1 MGIFSK
7 KEKKVRTLEDII
19 EKREEAEM
27 SANEEETEETAES
40 EQDEELKEE
49 SAQEEFEEEES
60 MEQSALK
67 CFGWKDVHTEKW
79 LIKCVKVWYCVISF
93 LWFVFGA
100 LTFAPII
107 FISRKLKPV
116 LKDDLKAL
124 IASAVIYI
132 GIITLISILLFTG
145 NTDKVQEVTESV

>member
-7 KEKKVRTLEDII
+7 KDKKVRTLEDII
-19 EKREEAEM
+19 ERREEAEV
-27 SANEEETEETAES
+27 SENEEDAEEEL
-40 EQDEELKEE
+40 ENYKDEELNEE
-49 SAQEEFEEEES
+49 AAIEEGEEDES

-93 LWFVFGA
+93 LWFAFGA

-116 LKDDLKAL
+116 LKDDIKAL
-124 IASAVIYI
+124 IAAALIYI
-132 GIITLISILLFTG
+132 GIITIISVLFFTG
-145 NTDKVQEVTESV
+145 NTDKVQEFAESV